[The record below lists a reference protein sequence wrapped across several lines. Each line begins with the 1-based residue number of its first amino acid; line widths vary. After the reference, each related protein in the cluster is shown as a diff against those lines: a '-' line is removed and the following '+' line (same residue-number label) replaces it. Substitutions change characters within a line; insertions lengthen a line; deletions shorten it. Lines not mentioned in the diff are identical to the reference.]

1 MSQTLKERYETKLL
15 NETVERATKAD
26 SILIAE
32 NRTATVIVEAMNQQD
47 LKKASDV
54 IDKLRTLKGKSVGTL
69 DMAIDKAIAELNKY
83 TGGGPLTQAWAKLKT
98 KVGID
103 NPLVKIMTFSNALE
117 TGFKQIPTILK
128 NNLGEITPEMSAK
141 SANDVIQDEDVKTN
155 VSNNI
160 LKALSPAGIFGAFK
174 RVPYVD
180 NMKILVQDM
189 LSAPLKNLNDLVKI
203 TASGPQ
209 TAEIAAD
216 MKDVAQGQGDVETKG
231 TLQGQQTT
239 PAGQSVPPAPAKGAD
254 MTTGTAPTGQKPV
267 RTQTGNDIKPQVI
280 AKAKP
285 ALQDLGIKN
294 VDAVIAALDDLGVL
308 KAP

>member
-1 MSQTLKERYETKLL
+1 MSKTLKERYETQLL
-15 NETVERATKAD
+15 NAVAERVTKAD
-26 SILIAE
+26 KALIAE
-32 NRTATVIVEAMNQQD
+32 NKAAGVLLEAMNQQD
-47 LKKASDV
+47 LKRASDV
-54 IDKLRTLKGKSVGTL
+54 IDKLRTLKGKGVGTL

-128 NNLGEITPEMSAK
+128 NNLGEITPEMSTK

-155 VSNNI
+155 ISNNI
-160 LKALSPAGIFGAFK
+160 LKALSPTGVFGAFK

-180 NMKILVQDM
+180 NIKILVQDM
-189 LSAPLKNLNDLVKI
+189 LSAPLKNLNDLVK
-203 TASGPQ
+203 TTTSGPQ
-209 TAEIAAD
+209 TAEIATD

-231 TLQGQQTT
+231 TVQGQQAT
-239 PAGQSVPPAPAKGAD
+239 PAGQSVPPAPAKGTD
-254 MTTGTAPTGQKPV
+254 VTTGSTPTGQKPV
-267 RTQTGNDIKPQVI
+267 RTETGEDIKPKVL

>member
-1 MSQTLKERYETKLL
+1 MSQTLKERYETQLL
-15 NETVERATKAD
+15 NAVVERATKAD
-26 SILIAE
+26 KALIAE
-32 NRTATVIVEAMNQQD
+32 NKMATMLLEAMNQND
-47 LKKASDV
+47 LKRASDV
-54 IDKLRTLKGKSVGTL
+54 IDKLRTLKGKGVGTL
-69 DMAIDKAIAELNKY
+69 DMAIDKAIAELNKF
-83 TGGGPLTQAWAKLKT
+83 TGGGPLTQAWAKLKD

-128 NNLGEITPEMSAK
+128 NNLGEITPEMATK

-155 VSNNI
+155 ISNNI
-160 LKALSPAGIFGAFK
+160 LKALSPKGIFGAFK

-189 LSAPLKNLNDLVKI
+189 LSAPLKNLNDLVK
-203 TASGPQ
+203 TTTSGPQ

-216 MKDVAQGQGDVETKG
+216 IKDTVQGQGDVETKG
-231 TLQGQQTT
+231 TLQGQQAT
-239 PAGQSVPPAPAKGAD
+239 PSGQSVPSSPAKGTD
-254 MTTGTAPTGQKPV
+254 VTTGTAPTGQKPI
-267 RTQTGNDIKPQVI
+267 RTETGNDIKPKVI

-285 ALQDLGIKN
+285 VLQDLGIKN